1 MLFRRMTYLA
11 LASTLVL
18 ASCSKTETV
27 KPYAVEEVPLSQIA
41 ADLAAGKTT
50 SVAVTQAYIE
60 RIKTYNPVL
69 NAVILVAPDALDQA
83 KAADARRKAG
93 KTMGPLDGIPVLIK
107 DNIDVAGMVTT
118 GGSYALTD
126 NLPARDSEVARRLRA
141 AGVVFLGK
149 ANTSQWAGL
158 RTTMGFNG
166 STIGGSPKNPFDL
179 TKSPAGSSSGSGISA
194 SASLSAAA
202 VGTDTTGSVIA
213 PSNVNGTVGMRPTVA
228 LISRRGIIPVSSF
241 QDTSGP
247 MGRTVRDVAMMLTA
261 MAGSDPADPASKD
274 ADANKAADYTAGLST
289 DALKGKKIGI
299 IRGFSGY
306 NDTTQPV
313 FDAAVEVLKAQ
324 GAETVEIPLD
334 IFEDLSQEQR
344 LIMLYDIKQDMAA
357 YLKDAPEKV
366 KARTLADLIAFNKT
380 EEHEKLHTQ
389 DLFEAAEATTGRDNP
404 EFIKTAEYAKK
415 RAGEDGYGRAMRE
428 YGVSALVLLTGG
440 PAGVIPPDESGGGG
454 HPASVREKGS
464 RPPSGSG
471 TAALAGYPD
480 LNVPAGFVDGMPIG
494 ISFIGMPWSEQTLLA
509 YGYAYEQASKMRKAP
524 EAYKKAVA
532 AK

>member
-532 AK
+532 TK

>member
-1 MLFRRMTYLA
+1 
-11 LASTLVL
+11 
-18 ASCSKTETV
+18 
-27 KPYAVEEVPLSQIA
+27 
-41 ADLAAGKTT
+41 
-50 SVAVTQAYIE
+50 
-60 RIKTYNPVL
+60 
-69 NAVILVAPDALDQA
+69 
-83 KAADARRKAG
+83 
-93 KTMGPLDGIPVLIK
+93 
-107 DNIDVAGMVTT
+107 
-118 GGSYALTD
+118 
-126 NLPARDSEVARRLRA
+126 
-141 AGVVFLGK
+141 
-149 ANTSQWAGL
+149 
-158 RTTMGFNG
+158 
-166 STIGGSPKNPFDL
+166 
-179 TKSPAGSSSGSGISA
+179 
-194 SASLSAAA
+194 

-213 PSNVNGTVGMRPTVA
+213 PSNVNGVVGMRPTVA

-247 MGRTVRDVAMMLTA
+247 MGRTVKDVAMMLTA

-274 ADANKAADYTAGLST
+274 ADANKAADYVAGLST
-289 DALKGKKIGI
+289 EALKGKKIGV

-306 NDTTQPV
+306 SEQTQPV

-324 GAETVEIPLD
+324 GAELVDIPLD

-344 LIMLYDIKQDMAA
+344 LIMIYDIKQDMAA
-357 YLKDAPEKV
+357 YLKDAPPAV
-366 KARTLADLIAFNKT
+366 KARTLADLIEFNKT

-404 EFIKTAEYAKK
+404 EFIKTAEYAKQ

-440 PAGVIPPDESGGGG
+440 PASVIPPDETSAGG

-480 LNVPAGFVDGMPIG
+480 LNVPAGFVEGMPVG

-509 YGYAYEQASKMRKAP
+509 YGYAYEQASHKRAPP
-524 EAYKKAVA
+524 EAYKKPVTAQ
-532 AK
+532 

>member
-1 MLFRRMTYLA
+1 MLYRRMAYLA

-18 ASCSKTETV
+18 ASCSKTETA

-50 SVAVTQAYIE
+50 SAAVTQAYID

-83 KAADARRKAG
+83 KAADARRKDG
-93 KTMGPLDGIPVLIK
+93 KTLGPLDGIPVLIK

-118 GGSYALTD
+118 GGSYALVD
-126 NLPARDSEVARRLRA
+126 NMPAKDSEVARRLRA

-166 STIGGSPKNPFDL
+166 STIGGSPKNPFDI

-194 SASLSAAA
+194 SASLAAAA

-261 MAGSDPADPASKD
+261 MAGSDPADPASTG
-274 ADANKAADYTAGLST
+274 ADANKAADYAAGLSA

-306 NDTTQPV
+306 NDTTKPV

-324 GAETVEIPLD
+324 GAETVDIPLE

-366 KARTLADLIAFNKT
+366 SARTLADLIAFNRT

-389 DLFEAAEATTGRDNP
+389 DLFEAAEATTGRDNR

-428 YGVSALVLLTGG
+428 YGVSALVVLTGG
-440 PAGVIPPDESGGGG
+440 PAGVIPPDETAGGG
-454 HPASVREKGS
+454 HPASVREKGA

-480 LNVPAGFVDGMPIG
+480 LNVPAGFVDGMPVG

-524 EAYKKAVA
+524 EAYKKAA